1 MARSN
6 KAQRTRE
13 RLIQAAA
20 ERFAADGYAGTSFAS
35 LVKASGQSKGA
46 FYHHF
51 SSKLDLALAAFRA
64 KQDQLIGAAVI
75 GGQKGSPL
83 ERLLGTLEARAR
95 AYTEDPSLRVLP
107 RLSTEFAQD
116 PELAPVV
123 TELHGNAIRVFAG
136 LVREAQESG
145 EARKDLDP
153 SAVARTIFAAIVGM
167 DELSQRESGGRDL
180 LDRGRDLNRLLRSAL
195 EVRESPQHSSRS
207 SNS

>member
-1 MARSN
+1 MARSD

-13 RLIQAAA
+13 RLVQAAA
-20 ERFAADGYAGTSFAS
+20 ERFAVDGYAGTSFAS

-64 KQDQLIGAAVI
+64 KQDQLIRAATVGAR
-75 GGQKGSPL
+75 KGTPL

-95 AYTEDPSLRVLP
+95 AYTRDPTLRVLP

-123 TELHGNAIRVFAG
+123 TELHGNAIRVFEE
-136 LVREAQESG
+136 LVRNGQESG
-145 EARKDLDP
+145 EIRQDLDP
-153 SAVARTIFAAIVGM
+153 HAVARTIFAAIVGM
-167 DELSQRESGGRDL
+167 DELSQRESGGKDL

-195 EVRESPQHSSRS
+195 EVRESPQRSGRS